1 VDGAGEKAQVCISYG
16 IRGDSELLLNY
27 GFMRGVTM
35 DGVGNDKDRT
45 GIRKRLAASFLS
57 KC

>member
-1 VDGAGEKAQVCISYG
+1 MVRARRLISYG

>member
-1 VDGAGEKAQVCISYG
+1 MVRARRLISYG

-35 DGVGNDKDRT
+35 DGVGNDKDLT